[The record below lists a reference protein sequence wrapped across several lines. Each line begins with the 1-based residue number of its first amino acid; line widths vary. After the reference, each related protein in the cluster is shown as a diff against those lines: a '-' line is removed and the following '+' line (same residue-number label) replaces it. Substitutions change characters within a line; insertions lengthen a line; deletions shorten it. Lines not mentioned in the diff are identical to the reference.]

1 MYFMKKKL
9 KIDPYILPSNND
21 EMRKFITKFKVDM
34 MKNVVLSIEF
44 AAKNNLP
51 LVEVFQFKN
60 SDFVITIGE
69 KDYISNVDNI
79 FNYFI
84 ENELYEN
91 CDKIVKLQSI
101 LKKRKLK

>member
-1 MYFMKKKL
+1 MAR
-9 KIDPYILPSNND
+9 KIDNSTKKYILPS
-21 EMRKFITKFKVDM
+21 EHKELESFSKKFKVDM
-34 MKNVVLSIEF
+34 MEHVIDSIEH
-44 AAKNNLP
+44 AVKEDLP
-51 LVEVFQFKN
+51 LIEIFQFKN

-101 LKKRKLK
+101 LKKRELK